1 MVALTIPSEYGYV
14 IATGIASSFFVTYL
28 GFKVGGARKAAQI
41 PYPYMYAEKS
51 DAEKDAKKNVFNC
64 TQRAHQNTLE
74 GYPMFLTLLFA
85 GGLGFPCVSA
95 GAGLVF
101 LLGKFFYAQGYSTGE
116 PAKRMRGSFA
126 YLGLLTLL
134 YTSSMTAYNLIK

>member
-1 MVALTIPSEYGYV
+1 
-14 IATGIASSFFVTYL
+14 
-28 GFKVGGARKAAQI
+28 
-41 PYPYMYAEKS
+41 
-51 DAEKDAKKNVFNC
+51 
-64 TQRAHQNTLE
+64 
-74 GYPMFLTLLFA
+74 MFLTLLFA